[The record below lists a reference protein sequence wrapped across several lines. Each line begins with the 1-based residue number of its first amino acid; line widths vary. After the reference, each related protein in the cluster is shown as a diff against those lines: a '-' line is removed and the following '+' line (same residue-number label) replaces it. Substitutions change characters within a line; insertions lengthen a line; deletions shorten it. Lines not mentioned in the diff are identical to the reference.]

1 MAVAV
6 AMLDADIQSARGTLR
21 VLVVD
26 DHVTFAQSLAMAL
39 EAKPEFE
46 CVGTAST
53 GPLALDLVVRT
64 SPDVV
69 VMDLEL
75 GADSG
80 LDITR
85 KIRVAVPEAVIV
97 VLSAHLDPSWVAK
110 ASQAGASA
118 FASKSGPLQE
128 TLSILRDAKHGSM
141 MVAPSLY
148 DMRPSAP
155 KSEEVVPA
163 LTSRETHVLTLLG
176 SGAKVDEI
184 ARILTITVNTC
195 RSYVKAIHVKLEV
208 HSQLE
213 AVVKAQRLGLI
224 AVSEDR

>member
-1 MAVAV
+1 MVVAV
-6 AMLDADIQSARGTLR
+6 ALLDEHVQPDRGTLR

-39 EAKPEFE
+39 DAKPEFE

-64 SPDVV
+64 TPDVV

-85 KIRVAVPEAVIV
+85 KIRDAAPDAVIV

-118 FASKSGPLQE
+118 FASKSGQLQE
-128 TLSILRDAKHGSM
+128 TLSILKDAKHGSM
-141 MVAPSLY
+141 LVAPSLY
-148 DMRPSAP
+148 EARPAAP
-155 KSEEVVPA
+155 RPAEPVPV

-176 SGAKVDEI
+176 DGAKVDEI
-184 ARILTITVNTC
+184 ARILNITVNTC

-224 AVSEDR
+224 AAHEGR

>member
-6 AMLDADIQSARGTLR
+6 ALVHQDIQATRGTLR

-39 EAKPEFE
+39 DAKPGFE

-53 GPLALDLVVRT
+53 GPLALDLVMRT
-64 SPDVV
+64 GPDVV

-85 KIRVAVPEAVIV
+85 KIREAAPDAVIV

-128 TLSILRDAKHGSM
+128 TLSILKDAKHGSM
-141 MVAPSLY
+141 LVAPSLY
-148 DMRPSAP
+148 EVRSAAP
-155 KSEEVVPA
+155 KQGEPMTA

-176 SGAKVDEI
+176 NGVKVDNI
-184 ARILTITVNTC
+184 ARILNITVNTC
-195 RSYVKAIHVKLEV
+195 RSYVKSIHVKLEV

-224 AVSEDR
+224 AGSEDR

>member
-1 MAVAV
+1 VAV
-6 AMLDADIQSARGTLR
+6 AMELLHDDIQSDRRTFR

-53 GPLALDLVVRT
+53 GPLALDLAVRT

-69 VMDLEL
+69 LMDLEL

-80 LDITR
+80 LDVTR
-85 KIRVAVPEAVIV
+85 KIRVAVPDAVIV
-97 VLSAHLDPSWVAK
+97 VLSAYLDPAWVAK

-118 FASKSGPLQE
+118 FASKSGPLHE
-128 TLSILRDAKHGSM
+128 TLAILRGAKHGSM
-141 MVAPSLY
+141 LVAPSLY
-148 DMRPSAP
+148 DTRPSAP
-155 KSEEVVPA
+155 KAAGAVPT

-184 ARILTITVNTC
+184 SQILNITVNTC
-195 RSYVKAIHVKLEV
+195 RSYVKAILFKLDV
-208 HSQLE
+208 HCQLE

-224 AVSEDR
+224 IASEDR